1 MTCNKGVRAAC
12 ILPSSQVEL
21 IGVILSLKGELWRMR
36 GSWGGGRGR
45 SFPSFQHH
53 DANGFL
59 RRKEPLRGSPQLM
72 DGASWCQS

>member
-1 MTCNKGVRAAC
+1 MEDEGV
-12 ILPSSQVEL
+12 
-21 IGVILSLKGELWRMR
+21 M
-36 GSWGGGRGR
+36 GGGGGR